1 MNAAQAR
8 GTRPAACVR
17 DAARSDTSFI
27 VLAVAMT
34 RQQRGRRGSALCA
47 EQWHDGDIHILPQ
60 LTCEPHVGRRA
71 HTVERSTLV
80 RPWRRAAAGA
90 VDDAHTT
97 G

>member
-1 MNAAQAR
+1 MPRKRAVRAR
-8 GTRPAACVR
+8 LACER

-47 EQWHDGDIHILPQ
+47 EQWHDANIHIRPQ
-60 LTCEPHVGRRA
+60 LTCEPHVGGRA
-71 HTVERSTLV
+71 HAVERLALV
-80 RPWRRAAAGA
+80 RPGRWAVADA
-90 VDDAHTT
+90 VDHAHTT